1 MQTLDE
7 LAEHIRRC
15 TLCPLHNGRTHAVP
29 GEGNP
34 KSELMFIGEG
44 PGKKEDEL
52 GRPFV
57 GAAGKFLEQL
67 LAAINLKREDVFI
80 TNVVKCRPPEN
91 RDPEP
96 QEVETCTTHYLFAQI
111 DAINPRLIITL
122 GRHSMYRF
130 LPDTFKISEVHGK
143 PFRRH
148 GKVYLPLYHPAVALY
163 TGSMRSVLIADMKKI
178 PAILKKIDSLPQ
190 AS

>member
-1 MQTLDE
+1 MPTLDDI
-7 LAEHIRRC
+7 AERVRKC
-15 TLCPLHNGRTHAVP
+15 TLCKLSTQRTHAVP

-34 KSELMFIGEG
+34 HSELLFIGEG
-44 PGKKEDEL
+44 PGQKEDEQ

-57 GAAGKFLEQL
+57 GAAGKFLEQML
-67 LAAINLKREDVFI
+67 GAIHLTREDVFI
-80 TNVVKCRPPEN
+80 TNVVKCRPPGN

-96 QEVETCTTHYLFAQI
+96 DEVETCTSHYLHAQI
-111 DAINPRLIITL
+111 EAIRPKLIITL

-148 GKVYLPLYHPAVALY
+148 GRVFLPLYHPAVALY
-163 TGSMRSVLIADMKKI
+163 TGSKREVLIADMKKI
-178 PAILKKIDSLPQ
+178 PLILKRLPQ
-190 AS
+190 A